1 MSSQIHSKDKPLAPF
16 FVMWAG
22 QAVSLFGSQLVQF
35 ALIWWLTSETGSALV
50 LAIAS
55 LVGLLPQVLLGP
67 IAGTLVDRWNRRL
80 IMMVADSLVALATIV
95 LGLLFW
101 SGVIQVWQ
109 IYTLLFV
116 RAVASSFHW
125 PAMTA
130 STSLMV
136 PEQQL
141 TRIQGLNQTLNG
153 ALGIVSAPLSAFLLV
168 LIPMH
173 SILAIDVITALF
185 GIIPLFF
192 IHVPQPDRR
201 GPISHN
207 EDGEVIE
214 SSDQRNT
221 SFKQELRE
229 GLAYVWGWPGLL
241 IIIIMALLIN
251 LVFTPAAVL
260 MPLLVSDHFGGGAVE
275 LGWFESAWGIG
286 IVVGGLLLG
295 IWGGFRRRIL
305 TALLG
310 LVFMGAG
317 VIAVGLAPS
326 SAFTPAVGFILIAG
340 VANPFVNGPI
350 FAILQASVAPDMQ
363 GRVLGLTNSAV
374 MAMSPVG
381 LILAGLMADA
391 AGVRLL
397 FVVAGIVMAVLALVG
412 LFTPAVM
419 QIEENGHGATLD
431 AGSDV
436 GKSAVEPQS
445 V

>member
-1 MSSQIHSKDKPLAPF
+1 MNRSMDKQLAPF

-35 ALIWWLTSETGSALV
+35 ALIWWLTRETGSATV

-80 IMMVADSLVALATIV
+80 TMMVADSLVALATIV

-101 SGVIQVWQ
+101 SGTIQVWQ
-109 IYTLLFV
+109 IYALLFV
-116 RAVASSFHW
+116 RAVAGSFHW

-153 ALGIVSAPLSAFLLV
+153 ALAIVSAPLSAFLLAI
-168 LIPMH
+168 IPMH

-185 GIIPLFF
+185 AIIPLFF
-192 IHVPQPDRR
+192 IHVPQPDSSKPVSQHA
-201 GPISHN
+201 GA
-207 EDGEVIE
+207 EVKD
-214 SSDQRNT
+214 SSDRGST
-221 SFKQELRE
+221 SFKEELLE
-229 GLAYVWGWPGLL
+229 GFAYVWRWPGLL
-241 IIIIMALLIN
+241 ILLIMALLIN

-295 IWGGFRRRIL
+295 LWGGFKRRIL

-326 SAFTPAVGFILIAG
+326 SAFTIAVAFILIAG
-340 VANPFVNGPI
+340 IANPFVNGPV
-350 FAILQASVAPDMQ
+350 FAILQASVAPEMQ
-363 GRVLGLTNSAV
+363 GRVLGLTNSAT

-381 LILAGLMADA
+381 LIIAGLLADA
-391 AGVRLL
+391 TSVRLL
-397 FVVAGIVMAVLALVG
+397 FVIAGLVMGVLALVG
-412 LFTPAVM
+412 LFIPAVM
-419 QIEENGHGATLD
+419 QIEENGHSATLD
-431 AGSDV
+431 AGNDV
-436 GKSAVEPQS
+436 EKSAVEPQS
-445 V
+445 A